1 MASDGSAHGTDHSGP
16 LCAFPYYGGKTA
28 YAKQI
33 AERMPA
39 HRRYVE
45 AFGGGGSVLLNKP
58 RSDIEVFNDADE
70 NLVRFF
76 RVLRHREDELRGWL
90 ESCPYARAEHEKWAT
105 QFYGAGEV
113 PDDLDDVTRAGRW
126 FVLRHT
132 QYGAITKS
140 RSGFSTPYERNE
152 ARSLR
157 QNVDRLDL
165 VRERFADVVVECDDY
180 AALADRY
187 DGPDTFWYFDPPYVG
202 NEHEYLGEFSHAEFV
217 ETVAELEGDW
227 MISYRELP
235 DGLRDL
241 AETVDEFGATDRA
254 DGVKKETERLVMS
267 YDPGQVRA
275 FAEAEQRTLF
285 AATDGGKERSIE
297 PGTQQP
303 EGSQ

>member
-1 MASDGSAHGTDHSGP
+1 MSERATEYSGP

-28 YAKQI
+28 YASKI

-45 AFGGGGSVLLNKP
+45 AFGGGASVLLNKP
-58 RSDIEVFNDADE
+58 QSEIEVFNDADE

-76 RVLRHREDELRGWL
+76 RVLRHREDELREWL
-90 ESCPYARAEHEKWAT
+90 DSCPYARLEHEKWAT

-113 PDDLDDVTRAGRW
+113 PDNLDDVTRAGRW

-165 VRERFADVVVECDDY
+165 VRERFADVIVECDDY
-180 AALADRY
+180 AALVNRY
-187 DGPDTFWYFDPPYVG
+187 DGPEAFWYFDPPYVG
-202 NEHEYLGEFSHAEFV
+202 NEHEYPGEFSHKEFV
-217 ETVAELEGDW
+217 TTVAKLEGDW
-227 MISYRELP
+227 LISYRELP

-241 AETVDEFGATDRA
+241 AETVDEFSATDRA
-254 DGVKKETERLVMS
+254 DGVKKATERLVMS
-267 YDPGQVRA
+267 YDPNQVPTLT
-275 FAEAEQRTLF
+275 ETEQRTLF
-285 AATDGGKERSIE
+285 AATVGGTDSTLHAGSDRE
-297 PGTQQP
+297 
-303 EGSQ
+303 EGDSR